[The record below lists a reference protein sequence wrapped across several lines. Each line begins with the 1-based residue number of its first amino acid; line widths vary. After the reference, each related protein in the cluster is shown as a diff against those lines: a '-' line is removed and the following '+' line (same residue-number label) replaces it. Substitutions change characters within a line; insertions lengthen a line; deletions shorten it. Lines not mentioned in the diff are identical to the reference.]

1 MSLFKRIS
9 TTVSTTVER
18 AVNKVENHDAIINA
32 ALRETQTAAAR
43 SRVRLARVRKDGE
56 GLKSRRKEL
65 KTAVS
70 QWTERARDAAERDE
84 RKALECLRRKNECE
98 TRLAALEDSIDKHNL
113 LESQVADNL
122 KKIEG
127 RIGEV
132 SHQRN
137 MMRSR
142 QSVAEAMRVINNIEG
157 VSYGEIEDTFD
168 RWEINLGETEVLMGP
183 AVEDP
188 LEAEF
193 LEAEDEAELRAE
205 LAALLEPKSDNTQ
218 QSGRQG

>member
-18 AVNKVENHDAIINA
+18 AVNKVENHDAIITA

-43 SRVRLARVRKDGE
+43 SRVRLARVRKDGK
-56 GLKSRRKEL
+56 GLKTRRKEL

-70 QWTERARDAAERDE
+70 RWTERARDAAESDE
-84 RKALECLRRKNECE
+84 PKALECLRRKKECE
-98 TRLAALEDSIDKHNL
+98 ARLRALEDSIEKHSL
-113 LESQVADNL
+113 LENQVAENL
-122 KKIEG
+122 KRIQD

-132 SHQRN
+132 SQQRN

-168 RWEINLGETEVLMGP
+168 RWEVNLGETEVLMGP
-183 AVEDP
+183 AVQDP

-193 LEAEDEAELRAE
+193 LQEEDEAELRAE
-205 LAALLEPKSDNTQ
+205 LAELMKQTSEP
-218 QSGRQG
+218 QS